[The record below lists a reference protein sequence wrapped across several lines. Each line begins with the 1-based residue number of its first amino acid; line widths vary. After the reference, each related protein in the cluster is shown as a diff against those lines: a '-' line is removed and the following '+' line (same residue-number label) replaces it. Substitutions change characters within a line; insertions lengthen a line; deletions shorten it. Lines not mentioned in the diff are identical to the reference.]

1 MNKPRPN
8 FADETEVEQAPIAW
22 TAAEVEAWRRQNPS
36 LSPWRVVGW
45 QVLAGLLIAA
55 LAWVFTG
62 KLAAAQSALYG
73 AAAVFIPG
81 AVLARGLTS
90 KLNSLQ
96 IGVAVTGFFV
106 WEVVKIA
113 VCVAMLL
120 AAPKILS
127 QPHWPALLVG
137 MVLTIKVYWLALI
150 VPVRKKF

>member
-1 MNKPRPN
+1 
-8 FADETEVEQAPIAW
+8 
-22 TAAEVEAWRRQNPS
+22 
-36 LSPWRVVGW
+36 
-45 QVLAGLLIAA
+45 
-55 LAWVFTG
+55 
-62 KLAAAQSALYG
+62 
-73 AAAVFIPG
+73 
-81 AVLARGLTS
+81 LTS